1 MEHAIGI
8 SKVNIAL
15 PFPSSMLQ
23 NNCFMLSAVRHEI
36 MMQLESLL
44 LEARVCTSSNSYAS
58 FKLPELADAHKGKKQ
73 STVWTIDH
81 DAIYS
86 TCKTPGS
93 VQGLYVASASALVE

>member
-1 MEHAIGI
+1 
-8 SKVNIAL
+8 
-15 PFPSSMLQ
+15 
-23 NNCFMLSAVRHEI
+23 MLSAVRHEI

-58 FKLPELADAHKGKKQ
+58 FKLPPNLLMHTKEKNNQ
-73 STVWTIDH
+73 IVWTIDH

-93 VQGLYVASASALVE
+93 VQGSYVASASALVE